1 MMEQKNYIDKGVF
14 DIMGDSDL
22 LKQVFDL
29 VSKFTLVGGGLW
41 LIWGT
46 IILAGA
52 LKDKNGPQL
61 QQGIWQIVGGGLI
74 LAAAGWFGSSFDFGS
89 LVP

>member
-1 MMEQKNYIDKGVF
+1 MKDAA
-14 DIMGDSDL
+14 L
-22 LKQVFDL
+22 LEKIFSL
-29 VSKFTLVGGGLW
+29 VSNFTLVGGGLW

-46 IILAGA
+46 VILAGA

-74 LAAAGWFGSSFDFGS
+74 LVAAGWFATQFDFSS
-89 LVP
+89 LLQ

>member
-1 MMEQKNYIDKGVF
+1 MDAN
-14 DIMGDSDL
+14 L
-22 LKQVFDL
+22 LKNVFEL
-29 VSKFTLVGGGLW
+29 ISKFTLAGGGLW

-46 IILAGA
+46 VILAGA

-74 LAAAGWFGSSFDFGS
+74 LVAAGWFSSSIDVS
-89 LVP
+89 ALLK

>member
-1 MMEQKNYIDKGVF
+1 MKDAALLEKVF
-14 DIMGDSDL
+14 S
-22 LKQVFDL
+22 L
-29 VSKFTLVGGGLW
+29 VSNFTLVGGGLW

-46 IILAGA
+46 VILAGA

-74 LAAAGWFGSSFDFGS
+74 LVAAGWFTTQFDFSS
-89 LVP
+89 LLQ

>member
-1 MMEQKNYIDKGVF
+1 
-14 DIMGDSDL
+14 MGDSDL

-61 QQGIWQIVGGGLI
+61 QQGIWQIVGSGLI
-74 LAAAGWFGSSFDFGS
+74 LAAAGWFGSSFDFSS

>member
-1 MMEQKNYIDKGVF
+1 MMDAQ
-14 DIMGDSDL
+14 L
-22 LKQVFDL
+22 LEQVFGL
-29 VSKFTLVGGGLW
+29 VSQFTLIGGGLW

-74 LAAAGWFGSSFDFGS
+74 LVAAGWFATSFNIGSF
-89 LVP
+89 LP

>member
-1 MMEQKNYIDKGVF
+1 MKDAALLEKVF
-14 DIMGDSDL
+14 S
-22 LKQVFDL
+22 L
-29 VSKFTLVGGGLW
+29 VSNFTLVGGGLW

-46 IILAGA
+46 VILAGA

-74 LAAAGWFGSSFDFGS
+74 LVAAGWFATQFDFSS
-89 LVP
+89 LL

>member
-1 MMEQKNYIDKGVF
+1 MKDAALLEKVF
-14 DIMGDSDL
+14 SL
-22 LKQVFDL
+22 L
-29 VSKFTLVGGGLW
+29 SNFTLVGGGLW

-46 IILAGA
+46 VILAGA

-74 LAAAGWFGSSFDFGS
+74 LVAAGWFATQFDFSS
-89 LVP
+89 LLQ

>member
-1 MMEQKNYIDKGVF
+1 MNNT
-14 DIMGDSDL
+14 DL
-22 LKQVFDL
+22 LKNVFEL
-29 VSKFTLVGGGLW
+29 ISKFTMVGGGLW

-46 IILAGA
+46 VILAGA

-74 LAAAGWFGSSFDFGS
+74 LVAAAWFGTSFDFSS
-89 LVP
+89 LV

>member
-1 MMEQKNYIDKGVF
+1 MKDAALLEKVF
-14 DIMGDSDL
+14 S
-22 LKQVFDL
+22 L
-29 VSKFTLVGGGLW
+29 VSNFTLVGGGLW

-46 IILAGA
+46 VILAGA

-74 LAAAGWFGSSFDFGS
+74 LVAAGWFATQIDFSS
-89 LVP
+89 LLQ

>member
-1 MMEQKNYIDKGVF
+1 MKDAALLEKVF
-14 DIMGDSDL
+14 S
-22 LKQVFDL
+22 L
-29 VSKFTLVGGGLW
+29 VSNFSLVGGGLW

-46 IILAGA
+46 VILAGA

-74 LAAAGWFGSSFDFGS
+74 LVAAGWFATQFDFSS
-89 LVP
+89 LLQ

>member
-1 MMEQKNYIDKGVF
+1 MKDQ
-14 DIMGDSDL
+14 DL
-22 LKQVFDL
+22 LQQVFNL
-29 VSKFTLVGGGLW
+29 VSNFTSVGGGLW

-46 IILAGA
+46 VILAGA

-74 LAAAGWFGSSFDFGS
+74 LVASVWFGSQFDFGS
-89 LVP
+89 LLP

>member
-1 MMEQKNYIDKGVF
+1 MNNTDLFKNIF
-14 DIMGDSDL
+14 ELI
-22 LKQVFDL
+22 
-29 VSKFTLVGGGLW
+29 SKFTMVGGGLW

-46 IILAGA
+46 VILAGA

-74 LAAAGWFGSSFDFGS
+74 LVAAAWFATSFDFSS
-89 LVP
+89 LL

>member
-1 MMEQKNYIDKGVF
+1 MKDAALLEKVF
-14 DIMGDSDL
+14 S
-22 LKQVFDL
+22 L
-29 VSKFTLVGGGLW
+29 VSNFTLVGGGLW

-46 IILAGA
+46 VILAGA

-74 LAAAGWFGSSFDFGS
+74 LVVAGWFATQFDFSS
-89 LVP
+89 LLQ